1 MGHEK
6 KVLRNVINAL
16 KSGGYDA
23 AVVRYEGSGDSG
35 QVEEIAIYKPG
46 EEPQSDCYY
55 HFEGLSDKEERA
67 AHAARTAFLSD
78 TQIEITVATSRF
90 DHDKKEW
97 IESSEDQMVP
107 LLRGLDWLAYHWL
120 RLGHPGWETDEGSYG
135 HVIIRVDQMQME
147 MEYHERIVEVKCYS
161 RKFSLGE
168 EE

>member
-23 AVVRYEGSGDSG
+23 AVIRYEGSGDSG

-46 EEPQSDCYY
+46 EEPQCDCYY
-55 HFEGLSDKEERA
+55 HFAGLSDEEERA

-78 TQIEITVATSRF
+78 TQIEITVTTSRF

-107 LLRGLDWLAYHWL
+107 LLRGLDWLAYGWL
-120 RLGHPGWETDEGSYG
+120 EKRHPGWEINEGSYG

-147 MEYHERIVEVKCYS
+147 MEHSERIVEVNCYS
-161 RKFSLGE
+161 HELSLE